1 MPPTPTY
8 FNGLGA
14 WQILLVPVIKWVLVG
29 ITALSIWLIIR
40 SYKSEGLSDLK
51 LSKDVEDVLSQ
62 KLSQEE
68 HKKVVAEFE
77 QQRKQAFDE
86 GKKSSPGVIGQMGN
100 LVKWC
105 VIGVGVAIVAKK
117 VFFKSKNDTIK

>member
-1 MPPTPTY
+1 LPVTPTY
-8 FNGLGA
+8 FGGLGA
-14 WQILLVPVIKWVLVG
+14 FPIVLLVPVVKWAIVG
-29 ITALSIWLIIR
+29 ITVLTIWLIIR
-40 SYKSEGLSDLK
+40 NNKTEGLSDLK
-51 LSKDVEDVLSQ
+51 LSKDVEDILSQ

-77 QQRKQAFDE
+77 QQRQQAFDE
-86 GKKSSPGVIGQMGN
+86 GKKTNGGIVGQFGN

-117 VFFKSKNDTIK
+117 VFFKKK